1 MKKKD
6 IFYYITF
13 AILFIS
19 VIGLLMAESDG
30 YLGGTLISRIIRAS
44 ILPFACS
51 WALML
56 VLGVILK
63 KIGVEVGLKFVL
75 FSLLIFFAIFIV
87 VL

>member
-13 AILFIS
+13 VILFVS

-30 YLGGTLISRIIRAS
+30 YLDGTLISGIIRTS
-44 ILPFACS
+44 IVPFACS

-56 VLGVILK
+56 VSGVILK
-63 KIGVEVGLKFVL
+63 KLGVEVGLKFVL
-75 FSLLIFFAIFIV
+75 ISLLIFFAIFIV